1 MIQRTSQQRKFA
13 CSNSSV
19 EGNNNNQSTTASI
32 ERKSNGGGLQETYE
46 VAAVA
51 GEGEEVDLAAVAD
64 AAVLPQVGE
73 LRRAHAGR
81 NRARTSPREKGP
93 GNRRRR
99 KRYAAGTAALAGKGG
114 GKGGRL
120 GRQAEGAR
128 DRINCQTGNVFD
140 EGFAAR
146 PSDLSELRFKVLE
159 Y

>member
-73 LRRAHAGR
+73 LRRAHPGR
-81 NRARTSPREKGP
+81 NRACLPREKGP
-93 GNRRRR
+93 GNRRR
-99 KRYAAGTAALAGKGG
+99 KRDAAGTAAPAGKGG
-114 GKGGRL
+114 GKGGRTRR
-120 GRQAEGAR
+120 GGSVVRRRGHE
-128 DRINCQTGNVFD
+128 I
-140 EGFAAR
+140 E
-146 PSDLSELRFKVLE
+146 
-159 Y
+159 